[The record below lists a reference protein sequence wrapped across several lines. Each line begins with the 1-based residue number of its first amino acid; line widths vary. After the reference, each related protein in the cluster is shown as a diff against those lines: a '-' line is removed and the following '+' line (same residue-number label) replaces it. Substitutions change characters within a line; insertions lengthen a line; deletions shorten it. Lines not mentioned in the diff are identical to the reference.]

1 MKFKKLNHFV
11 SFFMFSFGLAQ
22 LPISE
27 SNSFMY
33 NKYNYGFDFFNC
45 YTEIQTTENGKI
57 VVWPDQKPYVEI
69 GNISAKQY
77 LKDSKIY
84 VDLNEQVIRKVPHD
98 KEILST
104 RIIKEHTKI
113 CEYCGGTLIPNG
125 IGKWNKQTKQWQIR
139 QNI

>member
-45 YTEIQTTENGKI
+45 YTKIQTTENGKI

-77 LKDSKIY
+77 LKDSKISSA
-84 VDLNEQVIRKVPHD
+84 LLK
-98 KEILST
+98 
-104 RIIKEHTKI
+104 IIHF
-113 CEYCGGTLIPNG
+113 TLEG
-125 IGKWNKQTKQWQIR
+125 FTQIDR
-139 QNI
+139 L